1 MILILSDEFDFSTT
15 QVLEWLDTYSLK
27 WIRINPN
34 EKIKLKFLGD
44 DILFDLKGNSFLL
57 SEVKGFWYRRGFL
70 NLFNSFL
77 IKSQE
82 VINIQ
87 KEELYKIVDFIFY
100 ELKNKISIN
109 DYNNSDVNKLIVSS
123 MARQFGLKTPK
134 DLIFSEKAF
143 MQDYTK
149 DQPYITKTIS
159 GNTVF
164 KIENHQV
171 FNYTSLIDLENIKYS
186 ESFFPSFV
194 QNSINKKY
202 ELRIFYFND
211 DFYSMAI
218 FSQLDNKTKV
228 DFRNYNKE
236 KPNRNVPYKL
246 PTIIKSRLTK
256 LMKKLDLDCGSID
269 MIVNHANEYVFLE
282 VNPIGQFGMVS
293 YPCNFKLE
301 KKIANYFYEK
311 M

>member
-15 QVLEWLDTYSLK
+15 QVLEWLDYYSLK

-34 EKIKLKFLGD
+34 EKIKLKFLGE
-44 DILFDLKGNSFLL
+44 DILFDLKGNSFFL
-57 SEVKGFWYRRGFL
+57 SEVEGFWYRRGFL
-70 NLFNSFL
+70 NLFNSFS

-82 VINIQ
+82 IINIQ

-123 MARQFGLKTPK
+123 IARQFGLKTPK

-143 MQDYTK
+143 MQDYVK

-164 KIENHQV
+164 KIENYQV
-171 FNYTSLIDLENIKYS
+171 FNYTSLIDLEKIKYS

-194 QNSINKKY
+194 QDNIIKKF
-202 ELRIFYFND
+202 ELRIFYFKD

-218 FSQLDNKTKV
+218 FSQLDKKTKV

-236 KPNRNVPYKL
+236 KPNRRVPYKL

-269 MIVNHANEYVFLE
+269 MIVNHDNEYIFLE

-301 KKIANYFYEK
+301 KIIANYFNEK
-311 M
+311 K